1 VNFEPSLLLTAG
13 GMLVSVVSAAVIV
26 RQRLATTIEHLA
38 DIEQRIR
45 ALDNRIDKNSTQLD
59 VLTQRQGVISAM
71 LDPANMERRARE
83 AERLITEVEHLKAQ
97 RGNT

>member
-1 VNFEPSLLLTAG
+1 MDEMTLISMGSTVASLG
-13 GMLVSVVSAAVIV
+13 GAFAVVRYQVGSIMSTLEDVEA
-26 RQRLATTIEHLA
+26 RL
-38 DIEQRIR
+38 R

-83 AERLITEVEHLKAQ
+83 AERLITEVEHLKRQ
-97 RGNT
+97 RDSK